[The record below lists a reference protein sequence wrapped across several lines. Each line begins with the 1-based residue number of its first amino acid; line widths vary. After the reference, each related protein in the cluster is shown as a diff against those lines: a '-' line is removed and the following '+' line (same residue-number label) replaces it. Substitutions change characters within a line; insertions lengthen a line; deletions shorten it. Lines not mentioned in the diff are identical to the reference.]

1 MLKKDW
7 KKEAWELHVAF
18 HETVLE
24 ALERLIQ
31 ALKSEEAVLK
41 DKAKLLAEELD
52 KTRTQAHNLFDTIV
66 KWVEQLNDQ
75 LLKLEGALE
84 EARRRV

>member
-7 KKEAWELHVAF
+7 KKEVWQLHVAF

-24 ALERLIQ
+24 VLERLIQ
-31 ALKSEEAVLK
+31 ALKSEEAILK

-52 KTRTQAHNLFDTIV
+52 KTTTQAHNLFDTIV
-66 KWVEQLNDQ
+66 AWVEQMNDQ

>member
-18 HETVLE
+18 HDTALRHLE
-24 ALERLIQ
+24 NVVHR
-31 ALKSEEAVLK
+31 LKSGKPVLA
-41 DKAKLLAEELD
+41 DEINSLAEELG
-52 KTRTQAHNLFDTIV
+52 KATVQAHSIFDTV
-66 KWVEQLNDQ
+66 VTWVEQMNDQ

-84 EARRRV
+84 EARRGR